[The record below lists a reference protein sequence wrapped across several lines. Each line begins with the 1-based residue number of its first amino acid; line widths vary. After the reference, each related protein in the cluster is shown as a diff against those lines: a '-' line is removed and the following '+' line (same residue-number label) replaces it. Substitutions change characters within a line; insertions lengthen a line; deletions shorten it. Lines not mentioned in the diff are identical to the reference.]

1 MACARLSLREIE
13 KAFGEN
19 RVLRGLSLELQAGEI
34 HALVGGNGAGKSTL
48 SKIIAGLEAL
58 DAGKMHLDGEPWA
71 ALSRRAAQSGGV
83 VMVLQEL
90 NVLPTLSVAENLFLA
105 ELPARCGMIG
115 RSQLAEAAAAALR
128 RVGLDDLDPEMSA
141 GQLGV
146 GQQQLLE
153 IAGALI
159 HPCRVLILDEPTAAL
174 SGAEVAVLF
183 RLLRELRGGG
193 TAILYI
199 SHRLEEIAQIADR
212 VSVLRDGQLVGTHDA
227 RAVSREELIQLMAG
241 SALRGGGAAPAAAD
255 RGGAELLRVA
265 GLCVGDVVRGASFA
279 VKAGEIVG
287 LGGLVGAGRTEL
299 LRALYGADR
308 RSGGEVWLGGAA
320 QPFLPRGPKD
330 AVKSGVAFVSED
342 RRHQGLFGPLS
353 IRENATMAALSCFAS
368 RGGWIDATAERT
380 GIEALIERLQVR
392 CAGSEQPIAQLSG
405 GNQQKIV
412 IGRWLLR
419 DVRLWLLD
427 EPTRGVDMAA
437 RRAIYSL
444 LREFAAQGAGVL
456 VASSDYE
463 ELAELCDRVLVL
475 SCGRI
480 TGEFTSAM
488 LTPEAFMAAAF
499 AGFSGTGPL
508 S

>member
-19 RVLRGLSLELQAGEI
+19 RVLRGLSLELKAGEI
-34 HALVGGNGAGKSTL
+34 RALVGGNGAGKSTL
-48 SKIIAGLEAL
+48 SKIIAGLEVA

-71 ALSRRAAQSGGV
+71 ASSRRAAQSSGV

-105 ELPARCGMIG
+105 ELPTRGGLIG
-115 RSQLAEAAAAALR
+115 RRQLADAAAVALR
-128 RVGLDDLDPEMSA
+128 RVGLDDLDPDMPA

-159 HPCRVLILDEPTAAL
+159 HPCRLLILDEPTAAL
-174 SGAEVAVLF
+174 SGAEIAVLF
-183 RLLRELRGGG
+183 RLLRELRSGG

-227 RAVSREELIQLMAG
+227 KAVSREELIQLMAG
-241 SALRGGGAAPAAAD
+241 SALRGGGRAPAAAG
-255 RGGAELLRVA
+255 RSGAELLRVERF
-265 GLCVGDVVRGASFA
+265 CVGDVVRGASLV

-320 QPFLPRGPKD
+320 QPFWPRGPED

-353 IRENATMAALSCFAS
+353 IQENATLAALSRFAS
-368 RGGWIDATAERT
+368 RGGWIDAAAERT
-380 GIEALIERLQVR
+380 GIGALIERLQVR
-392 CAGSEQPIAQLSG
+392 CAGSDQPIAQLSG

-427 EPTRGVDMAA
+427 EPTRGVDMTA

-444 LREFAAQGAGVL
+444 MRDFAAQGAGVL

-475 SCGRI
+475 SRGRI
-480 TGEFTSAM
+480 TGEFTSAT
-488 LTPEAFMAAAF
+488 LTPDAFMAAAF
-499 AGFSGTGPL
+499 AGFSGTDPL